1 MSVQQLQKLMIINK
15 TKQLGWWIRLKSL
28 FITLLTWGIWL
39 VMAFMI
45 WQYRNSL
52 LDSPVID
59 IYYIGEVILFIFA
72 VVFTLIFL
80 TVCWSYLAKS
90 RHKKTLRRHTNRSN
104 RKAVEFAKN
113 LVNSTACLLLVM
125 TDYITN
131 YAFAFSAALTITANA
146 GAFNDAPPTNAP
158 SISG

>member
-52 LDSPVID
+52 LDSQVID

-90 RHKKTLRRHTNRSN
+90 RHKK
-104 RKAVEFAKN
+104 
-113 LVNSTACLLLVM
+113 
-125 TDYITN
+125 
-131 YAFAFSAALTITANA
+131 
-146 GAFNDAPPTNAP
+146 P
-158 SISG
+158 